1 MKIDSFTK
9 EKIIGPLIFT
19 PKIYADERGYF
30 FESWNKKQFLNF
42 IEKSQEIIN
51 QKKEIAFVQDNQS
64 FSSKNVLRGL
74 HYQVNP
80 YAQGKLVSCINGEI
94 FDVVVDLRKD
104 SPSFG
109 RWAGLILSGTNSKQ
123 LWIPEGFAHG
133 FLSLSEKTKVLY
145 KTTNYWNK
153 QSERSLKWDDPII
166 DIKWPLLKSS
176 PILSKKDSIAN
187 SLNNIDKN
195 DLF

>member
-1 MKIDSFTK
+1 MKIESFTK

-80 YAQGKLVSCINGEI
+80 HAQGKLVSCINGEI
-94 FDVVVDLRKD
+94 FDVVVDLRKN

-187 SLNNIDKN
+187 SLNNIDKD

>member
-1 MKIDSFTK
+1 MKIESFTK
-9 EKIIGPLIFT
+9 EKIKGPLIFT

-42 IEKSQEIIN
+42 IEKSQKIIN

-109 RWAGLILSGTNSKQ
+109 RWAGLILSGANSKQ

-153 QSERSLKWDDPII
+153 QAERSLKWDDPII
-166 DIKWPLLKSS
+166 NIKWPLLKSS

-187 SLNNIDKN
+187 SLNNIDKD

>member
-1 MKIDSFTK
+1 MKIEGFTQ
-9 EKIIGPLIFT
+9 EKILGPLIFT
-19 PKIYADERGYF
+19 PNIFEDERGYF
-30 FESWNKKQFLNF
+30 FESWNKKQFLKF
-42 IEKSQEIIN
+42 TEKSQETFMQKNEIN
-51 QKKEIAFVQDNQS
+51 FVQDNQS

-74 HYQVNP
+74 HYQVKP
-80 YAQGKLVSCINGEI
+80 YAQGKLVSCIAGEI

-109 RWAGLILSGTNSKQ
+109 KWAGLVLSGINLKQ

-133 FLSLSEKTKVLY
+133 FLSLKENTKVLY

-153 QSERSLKWDDPII
+153 EAERSLKWNDPLIN
-166 DIKWPLLKSS
+166 IKWPLFKLN
-176 PILSKKDSIAN
+176 PIVSKKDSLAN
-187 SLNNIDKN
+187 SLNKINKD

>member
-1 MKIDSFTK
+1 MKIESFTK
-9 EKIIGPLIFT
+9 EKILGPLIFT

-30 FESWNKKQFLNF
+30 FESWNKKQFLKS
-42 IEKSQEIIN
+42 IKISQESTSEKI
-51 QKKEIAFVQDNQS
+51 EIAFVQDNQS

-80 YAQGKLVSCINGEI
+80 YAQGKLVSCISGEI
-94 FDVVVDLRKD
+94 FDVVVDLRKE

-109 RWAGLILSGTNSKQ
+109 RWAGLILSETNLKQ

-133 FLSLSEKTKVLY
+133 FLSLKDKTKVLY
-145 KTTNYWNK
+145 KTTNFWNK
-153 QSERSLKWDDPII
+153 HAERSLKWDDPVIN
-166 DIKWPLLKSS
+166 IKWPLLKSN
-176 PILSKKDSIAN
+176 PIISEKDSIAN
-187 SLNNIDKN
+187 SLNKINKD